1 MRTHSIHV
9 PHSKL
14 ESGAGTVS
22 WNEDEVVTSHGSL
35 SQPGKDK
42 QNYKF
47 LVGKIKSLHGFRF
60 DGEPSQ
66 RFVWDPSFPGLG
78 NFCVW

>member
-1 MRTHSIHV
+1 MKTHNVHVRTHSIHV

-35 SQPGKDK
+35 SQPVLGGKDK
-42 QNYKF
+42 KPTR
-47 LVGKIKSLHGFRF
+47 LSI